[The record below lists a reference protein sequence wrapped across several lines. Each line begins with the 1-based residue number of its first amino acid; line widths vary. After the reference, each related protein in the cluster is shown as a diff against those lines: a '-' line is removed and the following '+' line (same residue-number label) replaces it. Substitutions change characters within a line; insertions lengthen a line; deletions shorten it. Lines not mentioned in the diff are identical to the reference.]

1 MNSVGERLLES
12 WLGSQTEL
20 RYQPAFIQLLV
31 SEGWTVHHNTRHT
44 SLEFGKDVI
53 ARSPD
58 GILHSFQL
66 KGNPGTRVTKGEAQ
80 KLLPQLIELI
90 QLPVRPELGRKGKEQ
105 HVAVLVTNGEIDEDA
120 RLLFATAAERIG
132 EPGVPASELHL
143 WAQGDLL
150 KRFLEPTTRV
160 WPTSIEGTRLMLNVL
175 SGDGRESPDPK
186 QFSELVRVMAPAADV
201 TATGRIAAIKSL
213 LVVAEILK
221 SRWYASENHWAL
233 HAATVL
239 VAMAAVGFARSA
251 LDREAIAE
259 FAESTAGHCRDLLD
273 DAERLCWTPDLVW
286 FDRDALAELD
296 FMHERSRL
304 LADADAAAVLALHGD
319 TSDPELRSRVVPML
333 QRTVREPRLWGCGG
347 IPPLLMRFWAWR
359 RHDATI
365 VPELALAAT
374 LQATM
379 AASEGRDGMMPLPSP
394 YYDFQ
399 DCWAGDVGAAHLTDS
414 GIAED
419 TFDRRAWF
427 SRALL
432 MMLAKRNLK
441 ATCRRL
447 WPMFSRQTHEEPRL
461 PEHVFFDSGLSREG
475 DVRIITYMTGD
486 WQELVEEAVTIGEA
500 DFLASMDGL
509 EWLVAAYVSLV
520 PYRAWT
526 SVLMWLDARLD
537 RSWYHPGHLAS

>member
-1 MNSVGERLLES
+1 MNSVVERLLES

-20 RYQPAFIQLLV
+20 RYQPAFVQLLV

-80 KLLPQLIELI
+80 KLLPQLFELI
-90 QLPVRPELGRKGKEQ
+90 QLPVRPELGRRGKEK
-105 HVAVLVTNGEIDEDA
+105 HVAVFVTNGEIDEDA
-120 RLLFATAAERIG
+120 RLLFATKAECIG
-132 EPGVPASELHL
+132 EPGVAASELQL
-143 WAQGDLL
+143 WARGDLL
-150 KRFLEPTTRV
+150 KRFLEPTNLV
-160 WPTSIEGTRLMLNVL
+160 WPTSIDGTRLMLDVL

-186 QFSELVRVMAPAADV
+186 QFSELVRIMAPAADISDN
-201 TATGRIAAIKSL
+201 GRIAAIKSL

-221 SRWYASENHWAL
+221 SRWYASDNHWAL

-239 VAMAAVGFARSA
+239 VAMAALRFAKSQS
-251 LDREAIAE
+251 DRVVIAD
-259 FAESTAGHCRDLLD
+259 FAASSVGHCRDLLD
-273 DAERLCWTPDLVW
+273 DAERLGWTLDGVW
-286 FDRDALAELD
+286 WDRDALAELD
-296 FMHERSRL
+296 FMHERNRL
-304 LADADAAAVLALHGD
+304 VADAAAVLALHGD
-319 TSDPELRSRVVPML
+319 TSDPALRSRVVPL
-333 QRTVREPRLWGCGG
+333 LERTVREPRLWGASG

-365 VPELALAAT
+365 APEFALAAT

-379 AASEGRDGMMPLPSP
+379 AAADGRGGMEPLPSP
-394 YYDFQ
+394 YYDFL
-399 DCWAGDVGAAHLTDS
+399 DCWAAEVGAAHLTDS

-427 SRALL
+427 SRAML
-432 MMLAKRNLK
+432 MMLAKRNMK

-447 WPMFSRQTHEEPRL
+447 WPMFSRQIHEEPQL
-461 PEHVFFDSGLSREG
+461 PGHVFFDAGLSREG

-486 WQELVEEAVTIGEA
+486 WQELVEEAVTIGEV
-500 DFLASMDGL
+500 DFLAGLDGL

-537 RSWYHPGHLAS
+537 RTWYHAGHLAS